1 MSEFEIYAGEQM
13 VAGATGPRADAW
25 VEAMN
30 YASMY
35 ATEGVIEVQEITRR
49 VVPLGP
55 TPPDGPGELRGS
67 AILALKLAAKTQ
79 QDENSSEAMCVHAFR
94 CANTVLC
101 DLLRALGYGD
111 VVDEWEKVEKWYA

>member
-13 VAGATGPRADAW
+13 VAGATGPRTDAW
-25 VEAMN
+25 SEAMN
-30 YASMY
+30 YAAMY

-55 TPPDGPGELRGS
+55 TPPDGPGELRTS
-67 AILALKLAAKTQ
+67 AILMLKLTAKSS
-79 QDENSSEAMCVHAFR
+79 QDWAHGHGDPESAHVNADK
-94 CANTVLC
+94 VLC